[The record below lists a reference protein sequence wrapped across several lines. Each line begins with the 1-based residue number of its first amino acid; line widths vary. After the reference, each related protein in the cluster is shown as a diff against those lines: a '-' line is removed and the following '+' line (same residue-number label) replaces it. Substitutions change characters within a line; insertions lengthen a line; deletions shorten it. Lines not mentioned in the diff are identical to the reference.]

1 MPGSF
6 LLAQILMFSL
16 ALAVAGAVVWG
27 IDRAAQRAGIG
38 LAERRPLRTWV
49 GLALALWLSIL
60 TELARMGALL
70 EAEGLPVLALVFM
83 PVLLMGFAL
92 MRSRAFRLIL
102 RFAAPEWLV
111 WVHSFRAL
119 LALLFYLL
127 WTGGLLPAHL
137 SVQGLNQD
145 FIVGLTAPMA
155 GTLFFGRRYHLWQ
168 ARLWHVFGLLL
179 AAATLL
185 LIVWS
190 TPSARAAFPETT
202 TLFTEFP
209 FVWVPGF
216 LLPLAI
222 VLHAFALWQL
232 RMFK

>member
-1 MPGSF
+1 MPAHW
-6 LLAQILMFSL
+6 LLAQTGMFL
-16 ALAVAGAVVWG
+16 LTLGVAGALVWG
-27 IDRAAQRAGIG
+27 IDRAAGRAGIG
-38 LAERRPLRTWV
+38 PADRRQLRTWV

-60 TELARMGALL
+60 TELARMGSLL
-70 EAEGLPVLALVFM
+70 DAEGLPVLALVFM
-83 PVLLMGFAL
+83 PVLLMGFVL
-92 MRSRAFRLIL
+92 LRSQAFRLIL
-102 RFAAPEWLV
+102 RFVSPEWLV
-111 WVHSFRAL
+111 WIHSFRAV

-127 WTGGLLPAHL
+127 WTAGLLPAHL

-202 TLFTEFP
+202 VLFTEFP

-222 VLHAFALWQL
+222 VLHGFALWQL
-232 RMFK
+232 RIFK